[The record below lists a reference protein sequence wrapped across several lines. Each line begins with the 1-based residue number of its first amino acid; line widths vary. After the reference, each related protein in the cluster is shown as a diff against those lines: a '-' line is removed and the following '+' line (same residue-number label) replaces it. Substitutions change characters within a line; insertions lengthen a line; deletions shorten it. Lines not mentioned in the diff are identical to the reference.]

1 MRRPSVHRLRA
12 SALSYD
18 TDDIAP
24 RIVAK
29 GRGREAERIVE
40 LATMAGVEIVEDA
53 ALAALLDATDVGAYI
68 PAECWQAVAA
78 VLAFIMAE
86 EGR

>member
-1 MRRPSVHRLRA
+1 MRRPEMRRSVA
-12 SALSYD
+12 SAISYD
-18 TDDIAP
+18 RRDGAP

-40 LATMAGVEIVEDA
+40 LAAEAGVEIVEDA
-53 ALAALLDATDVGAYI
+53 ALAALLDAADVGAFI
-68 PAECWQAVAA
+68 PQDCWEAVAA
-78 VLAFIMAE
+78 VLAFVLAE

>member
-1 MRRPSVHRLRA
+1 MRRLA

-18 TDDIAP
+18 VSAPAP

-29 GRGREAERIVE
+29 GRGREADRIVE
-40 LATMAGVEIVEDA
+40 VAAEAGVEIVEDA

-68 PAECWQAVAA
+68 PEECWKAVAA

-86 EGR
+86 EAR